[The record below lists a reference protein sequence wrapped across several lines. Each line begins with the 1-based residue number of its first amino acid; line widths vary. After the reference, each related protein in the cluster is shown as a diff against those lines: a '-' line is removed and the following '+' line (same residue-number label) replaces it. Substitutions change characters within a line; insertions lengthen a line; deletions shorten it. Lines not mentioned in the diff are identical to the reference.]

1 MDQEGSDASML
12 TRLKN
17 WIQGSRRKR
26 RGAWEAEQGH
36 LTEQERHLVD
46 AQKGAGPTG
55 YMEAQDALGPKG
67 FDETRR
73 R

>member
-1 MDQEGSDASML
+1 ML

-26 RGAWEAEQGH
+26 RDAWEAEQGH
-36 LTEQERHLVD
+36 LTEHERHLVD
-46 AQKGAGPTG
+46 AQRRGGG
-55 YMEAQDALGPKG
+55 GFMDEQDTLGGPKG